1 MKWIVIVFLIFS
13 FGMCDEHEKESESFH
28 IPRDLSYLNLTKNQ
42 TERLKKVLKEYKKVL
57 KELHKK
63 EEREEK
69 VLEKIFLKNSFD
81 KEAFYKKNLTIKREI
96 VKIET
101 NFFAKFH
108 SILDKKQREK
118 FIKYFEEW
126 EIE

>member
-1 MKWIVIVFLIFS
+1 MKWIVIVFLVFS
-13 FGMCDEHEKESESFH
+13 FGICDEHKKESNSFH

-42 TERLKKVLKEYKKVL
+42 KERLKKVLSEYKKVL
-57 KELHKK
+57 KELHKE

-69 VLEKIFLKNSFD
+69 DLEKFFLKDSFD
-81 KEAFYKKNLTIKREI
+81 KEAFYKKNLSIKKQI
-96 VKIET
+96 VKIESD
-101 NFFAKFH
+101 FFAKLH
-108 SILDKKQREK
+108 SILDKNQRKK